1 MPPKR
6 RKCGACKGDGHDR
19 RNCPALRATQAEN
32 LAIPAVDNRNGVDGG
47 PSRLPIG
54 ATMPEII
61 PNINWDKVCYV
72 LFDLE
77 TTGGSR
83 TKDDI
88 IELAAMVLGPDGIA
102 IEDGSFESLIR
113 PHRKITPYITT
124 LTGITNEMVK
134 TAPTFPEV
142 MNSFFRFVGGIV
154 RSHCILS
161 STIVDAIVLVA
172 HNGRAFDIPFLLRS
186 LQGHNLQSLLSDDPR
201 YGYFIDTLHVA
212 RTFLGG
218 SAATPTNNRLGTLF
232 QFVTGAEMENS
243 HRAMGDVKALYTVFR
258 SPQFW
263 DRRIESLNAFPPIPA
278 VDVSTE
284 SDSDESDS
292 DTDSV
297 EGRERVLVE
306 QDIDESDP
314 KNEDVDEVLGD
325 YWQDGE
331 FIPSEVPEEMFQKF
345 TERFSSPRRPG
356 ERRTGLQVSEGMA
369 NSPIK
374 AWRLIFTTAILERIV
389 KHTNKYGQKKLSLD
403 WTPIDKAEL
412 TDFIA
417 VLFVMSI
424 QKRKDKP
431 SNWFSSNPLLESP
444 VAKKIT
450 TGRQFQKMLR
460 YLHCCDPDQN
470 ATSDDGEYDPS
481 YKILEFK
488 NSLEKRWAALFVP
501 HQELSLDETLL
512 RAFGRMKFKV
522 RIISKAARY
531 GIKLYV
537 VTDAATAFVM
547 GVLVYTG
554 KYTYSD
560 TRSESTKK
568 TVQVVQQLCE
578 PFRGSHRTVYV
589 DRFYSSVDLLK
600 QLEDMQ
606 LYTTGTILSNRIPRS
621 MTIAKSSREFK
632 AMNRGDSV
640 SHVLTYT
647 TTKGERKQAGL
658 VAWKDRNIVYCITND
673 TPTAPMDEC
682 KRRGQ
687 GGIVTI
693 KRPQVITKYNRHMG
707 GVDLA
712 DMRRLHCHSTI
723 MGQNRW
729 WLKLFFYLLDVG
741 TSNALVLYNEAMN
754 GKQEPYNIVDFKN
767 KVVEAL
773 VGPVLVDDIPSDQS
787 VAHCMTNISGA
798 ERQRCTYCSLKG
810 KVARTRYMCKGCGV
824 PYCCIGSGKTDK
836 DCFASAHE
844 NEGIR
849 EICIRHYRMQQ
860 TNTRKDLLKKR
871 R

>member
-1 MPPKR
+1 
-6 RKCGACKGDGHDR
+6 
-19 RNCPALRATQAEN
+19 
-32 LAIPAVDNRNGVDGG
+32 
-47 PSRLPIG
+47 
-54 ATMPEII
+54 
-61 PNINWDKVCYV
+61 
-72 LFDLE
+72 
-77 TTGGSR
+77 
-83 TKDDI
+83 
-88 IELAAMVLGPDGIA
+88 
-102 IEDGSFESLIR
+102 
-113 PHRKITPYITT
+113 
-124 LTGITNEMVK
+124 MVK

-142 MNSFFRFVGGIV
+142 MNSFSRFVGGIV
-154 RSHCILS
+154 QSHCILS

-186 LQGHNLQSLLSDDPR
+186 LQGHNLQSLLADDPR

-403 WTPIDKAEL
+403 WTPIDKADL

-501 HQELSLDETLL
+501 HQELSLDETLPTQ
-512 RAFGRMKFKV
+512 R
-522 RIISKAARY
+522 
-531 GIKLYV
+531 
-537 VTDAATAFVM
+537 
-547 GVLVYTG
+547 
-554 KYTYSD
+554 
-560 TRSESTKK
+560 
-568 TVQVVQQLCE
+568 
-578 PFRGSHRTVYV
+578 
-589 DRFYSSVDLLK
+589 
-600 QLEDMQ
+600 
-606 LYTTGTILSNRIPRS
+606 
-621 MTIAKSSREFK
+621 
-632 AMNRGDSV
+632 
-640 SHVLTYT
+640 
-647 TTKGERKQAGL
+647 RK
-658 VAWKDRNIVYCITND
+658 
-673 TPTAPMDEC
+673 
-682 KRRGQ
+682 
-687 GGIVTI
+687 
-693 KRPQVITKYNRHMG
+693 VITKYNRHMG

>member
-1 MPPKR
+1 
-6 RKCGACKGDGHDR
+6 
-19 RNCPALRATQAEN
+19 
-32 LAIPAVDNRNGVDGG
+32 
-47 PSRLPIG
+47 
-54 ATMPEII
+54 
-61 PNINWDKVCYV
+61 
-72 LFDLE
+72 
-77 TTGGSR
+77 
-83 TKDDI
+83 
-88 IELAAMVLGPDGIA
+88 
-102 IEDGSFESLIR
+102 
-113 PHRKITPYITT
+113 
-124 LTGITNEMVK
+124 
-134 TAPTFPEV
+134 
-142 MNSFFRFVGGIV
+142 MNSFFRFVDGIV

-161 STIVDAIVLVA
+161 SAIVDAIVLVA

-186 LQGHNLQSLLSDDPR
+186 LQRQNLQSLLVDDPR

-218 SAATPTNNRLGTLF
+218 STARPTDNRLGTLF

-258 SPQFW
+258 SAQFW
-263 DRRIESLNAFPPIPA
+263 GRRTESLKAFPPIQA
-278 VDVSTE
+278 VVISTE

-292 DTDSV
+292 DADSV
-297 EGRERVLVE
+297 EGGERVLEE

-314 KNEDVDEVLGD
+314 KNEDVDEILGD
-325 YWQDGE
+325 YWQEGE

-345 TERFSSPRRPG
+345 NDCFSSPRRPG
-356 ERRTGLQVSEGMA
+356 ERRPGLQVSAGMA

-389 KHTNKYGQKKLSLD
+389 KHTNAYGQKKLNLN
-403 WTPIDKAEL
+403 WTPIDKADL

-431 SNWFSSNPLLESP
+431 SNWFSSNPLLHSS

-460 YLHCCDPDQN
+460 YLHCCDPNQN
-470 ATSDDGEYDPS
+470 ATSHDGDYDPS

-488 NSLEKRWAALFVP
+488 ESLEKRWAALFVP
-501 HQELSLDETLL
+501 HQQLSLDETLL

-522 RIISKAARY
+522 RIISKAA
-531 GIKLYV
+531 
-537 VTDAATAFVM
+537 
-547 GVLVYTG
+547 
-554 KYTYSD
+554 
-560 TRSESTKK
+560 
-568 TVQVVQQLCE
+568 
-578 PFRGSHRTVYV
+578 RTVYV

-606 LYTTGTILSNRIPRS
+606 LYTTGTVLSNRIPRS

-632 AMNRGDSV
+632 GMNRGDSV
-640 SHVLTYT
+640 NHVLTYT
-647 TTKGERKQAGL
+647 TTKGERKRAGL

-673 TPTAPMDEC
+673 TPTHLIDNC

-693 KRPQVITKYNRHMG
+693 KRPRVITEYNRHMG

-712 DMRRLHCHSTI
+712 DMRRLHCQSTV

-754 GKQEPYNIVDFKN
+754 GKQDPYNMVDFKN
-767 KVVEAL
+767 KVTEAL
-773 VGPVLVDDIPSDQS
+773 VGHLLRDDITSDQS
-787 VAHCMTNISGA
+787 VAHSMTHISCA

-810 KVARTRYMCKGCGV
+810 KVARTRYMCKACGV
-824 PYCCIGSGKTDK
+824 PYCSIGSGKTDK

-844 NEGIR
+844 
-849 EICIRHYRMQQ
+849 
-860 TNTRKDLLKKR
+860 TKKFAKFASDIIGCNR
-871 R
+871 RIPERTC